1 MNKEAGDTRKKN
13 FGQKSL
19 FWTAIISLVLPPAS
33 GIVIRE
39 PYFSDA
45 FVISLSRLALIVH
58 SVSAVTL
65 IIVIMVPVYAALWV
79 RGTLAARV
87 ESCICS

>member
-1 MNKEAGDTRKKN
+1 VNKEAGDTRKKN
-13 FGQKSL
+13 FGQKSV

-33 GIVIRE
+33 GIVIRG

-45 FVISLSRLALIVH
+45 FVIPLSRLALIVH

-87 ESCICS
+87 ES